1 MKHEEDSINGRKK
14 GNEKHVWA
22 DESTYEGDW
31 NSEIS
36 IFGISLC
43 RQIFIFNYLILISDS
58 IKLKRADLQLSY
70 L

>member
-1 MKHEEDSINGRKK
+1 MKHEEDFINGRKK
-14 GNEKHVWA
+14 GNKKHVWI

-36 IFGISLC
+36 VCSTSLC
-43 RQIFIFNYLILISDS
+43 RKIFIFNYLILISDS
-58 IKLKRADLQLSY
+58 IKLKRVDLQLSY